1 MRIERMK
8 TLALPLVEN
17 DKQPIL
23 TAWTDQAVVGVELET
38 SANMSPITM
47 LVQPFKGK
55 VELSGPFTMKRNN
68 FSYAVEPLSANG
80 YYEKI
85 EEELNKWYLSE
96 GLYEVTMAMPD
107 QFMDAV
113 ESLNELTISNKDV
126 SRMQLSIWNNET
138 NEYEPLVDT
147 KQVFT
152 DKVSTYFNQ
161 DGELRIEIKYGPDP
175 SGEQTKLP
183 DIELK
188 GGKIMIEIR
197 DLTKRYGSFT
207 ALDHLNLSLEEGVVF
222 GFVGANGAGKST
234 TFSILATLLSPTSGD
249 ALINGKSVVKE
260 PKEVRKQIGYMPDF
274 FGVYDQLKVDEYL
287 DFYGASYGIQLVQR
301 QVLIPQLLELVNL
314 TNKRYEYVDLLSRGM
329 KQRLCLARALIHDPK
344 VLILDEPAS
353 GLDPRA
359 RVEMRDI
366 LRNLKSMGKTILIS
380 SHILPELAEMCDE
393 IGVIDNGKL
402 IAHGNVAAIQA
413 QLQGEKRIVLK
424 MTDRLDEVRAFLEE
438 DPHISSIDV
447 IDNRLEIAFNY
458 RGTDAEQVALLKKAM
473 LADLPIYALSEE
485 EKDLED
491 VFMAITKGA
500 DNQ

>member
-1 MRIERMK
+1 
-8 TLALPLVEN
+8 
-17 DKQPIL
+17 
-23 TAWTDQAVVGVELET
+23 
-38 SANMSPITM
+38 
-47 LVQPFKGK
+47 
-55 VELSGPFTMKRNN
+55 
-68 FSYAVEPLSANG
+68 
-80 YYEKI
+80 
-85 EEELNKWYLSE
+85 
-96 GLYEVTMAMPD
+96 
-107 QFMDAV
+107 
-113 ESLNELTISNKDV
+113 
-126 SRMQLSIWNNET
+126 
-138 NEYEPLVDT
+138 
-147 KQVFT
+147 
-152 DKVSTYFNQ
+152 
-161 DGELRIEIKYGPDP
+161 
-175 SGEQTKLP
+175 
-183 DIELK
+183 
-188 GGKIMIEIR
+188 MIEIR

-260 PKEVRKQIGYMPDF
+260 PTEVRKQIGYMPDF

-287 DFYGASYGIQLVQR
+287 DFYGASYGLQLAER

-314 TNKRYEYVDLLSRGM
+314 TSKRYEYVDLLSRGM

-424 MTDRLDEVRAFLEE
+424 VTDQLDVVRAFLEE

-447 IDNRLEIAFNY
+447 IENRLEIAFNY
-458 RGTDAEQVALLKKAM
+458 RGTNAEQVALLKKAM
-473 LADLPIYALSEE
+473 LTDLPIYALSEE

>member
-1 MRIERMK
+1 
-8 TLALPLVEN
+8 
-17 DKQPIL
+17 
-23 TAWTDQAVVGVELET
+23 
-38 SANMSPITM
+38 
-47 LVQPFKGK
+47 
-55 VELSGPFTMKRNN
+55 
-68 FSYAVEPLSANG
+68 
-80 YYEKI
+80 
-85 EEELNKWYLSE
+85 
-96 GLYEVTMAMPD
+96 
-107 QFMDAV
+107 
-113 ESLNELTISNKDV
+113 
-126 SRMQLSIWNNET
+126 
-138 NEYEPLVDT
+138 
-147 KQVFT
+147 
-152 DKVSTYFNQ
+152 
-161 DGELRIEIKYGPDP
+161 
-175 SGEQTKLP
+175 
-183 DIELK
+183 
-188 GGKIMIEIR
+188 MIEIR

-249 ALINGKSVVKE
+249 AIINGKSVIKE

-287 DFYGASYGIQLVQR
+287 DFYGASYGIGAAER
-301 QVLIPQLLELVNL
+301 KVLIPQLLELVNL
-314 TNKRYEYVDLLSRGM
+314 TNKRHEYVDLLSRGM

-402 IAHGNVAAIQA
+402 IAHGNVASIQA
-413 QLQGEKRIVLK
+413 QLQGEKRIVVK
-424 MTDRLDEVRAFLEE
+424 VTDRLNEVRAFLEE
-438 DPHISSIDV
+438 DPLISSIDV
-447 IDNRLEIAFNY
+447 MDNRLEIAFNY
-458 RGTDAEQVALLKKAM
+458 RGTDDDQVALLKKAI
-473 LADLPIYALSEE
+473 LANLPIYALSEE

>member
-1 MRIERMK
+1 
-8 TLALPLVEN
+8 
-17 DKQPIL
+17 
-23 TAWTDQAVVGVELET
+23 
-38 SANMSPITM
+38 
-47 LVQPFKGK
+47 
-55 VELSGPFTMKRNN
+55 
-68 FSYAVEPLSANG
+68 
-80 YYEKI
+80 
-85 EEELNKWYLSE
+85 
-96 GLYEVTMAMPD
+96 
-107 QFMDAV
+107 
-113 ESLNELTISNKDV
+113 
-126 SRMQLSIWNNET
+126 
-138 NEYEPLVDT
+138 
-147 KQVFT
+147 
-152 DKVSTYFNQ
+152 
-161 DGELRIEIKYGPDP
+161 
-175 SGEQTKLP
+175 
-183 DIELK
+183 
-188 GGKIMIEIR
+188 MIEIR

-207 ALDHLNLSLEEGVVF
+207 ALDHLNLSLEEGIVF

-287 DFYGASYGIQLVQR
+287 DFYGASYGIQLAER

-314 TNKRYEYVDLLSRGM
+314 TNKRYDYVDLLSRGM

-366 LRNLKSMGKTILIS
+366 LRNLKTMGKTILIS

-413 QLQGEKRIVLK
+413 QLQGEKRIVMK
-424 MTDRLDEVRAFLEE
+424 VTDRINEVRAFLEE

-458 RGTDAEQVALLKKAM
+458 RGTDAEQVALLKKAV
-473 LADLPIYALSEE
+473 LIDLPIYALSEE

-500 DNQ
+500 DSQ

>member
-1 MRIERMK
+1 
-8 TLALPLVEN
+8 
-17 DKQPIL
+17 
-23 TAWTDQAVVGVELET
+23 
-38 SANMSPITM
+38 
-47 LVQPFKGK
+47 
-55 VELSGPFTMKRNN
+55 
-68 FSYAVEPLSANG
+68 
-80 YYEKI
+80 
-85 EEELNKWYLSE
+85 
-96 GLYEVTMAMPD
+96 
-107 QFMDAV
+107 
-113 ESLNELTISNKDV
+113 
-126 SRMQLSIWNNET
+126 
-138 NEYEPLVDT
+138 
-147 KQVFT
+147 
-152 DKVSTYFNQ
+152 
-161 DGELRIEIKYGPDP
+161 
-175 SGEQTKLP
+175 
-183 DIELK
+183 
-188 GGKIMIEIR
+188 MIEIR
-197 DLTKRYGSFT
+197 DLTKKYGSFT

-249 ALINGKSVVKE
+249 ALINGKSVIKE

-287 DFYGASYGIQLVQR
+287 DFYGASYGIDAQER
-301 QVLIPQLLELVNL
+301 KVLIPQLLELVNL
-314 TNKRYEYVDLLSRGM
+314 TNKRFEYVDLLSRGM

-402 IAHGNVAAIQA
+402 IAHGNVASIQA
-413 QLQGEKRIVLK
+413 QLQGEKRIVIKVSDCLQ
-424 MTDRLDEVRAFLEE
+424 EVRAFLEE
-438 DPHISSIDV
+438 DPLISSIDV
-447 IDNRLEIAFNY
+447 MDNRLEIAFNY
-458 RGTDAEQVALLKKAM
+458 RGTDQEQIVLLKKAM

-500 DNQ
+500 DSQ

>member
-1 MRIERMK
+1 
-8 TLALPLVEN
+8 
-17 DKQPIL
+17 
-23 TAWTDQAVVGVELET
+23 
-38 SANMSPITM
+38 
-47 LVQPFKGK
+47 
-55 VELSGPFTMKRNN
+55 
-68 FSYAVEPLSANG
+68 
-80 YYEKI
+80 
-85 EEELNKWYLSE
+85 
-96 GLYEVTMAMPD
+96 
-107 QFMDAV
+107 
-113 ESLNELTISNKDV
+113 
-126 SRMQLSIWNNET
+126 
-138 NEYEPLVDT
+138 
-147 KQVFT
+147 
-152 DKVSTYFNQ
+152 
-161 DGELRIEIKYGPDP
+161 
-175 SGEQTKLP
+175 
-183 DIELK
+183 
-188 GGKIMIEIR
+188 MIEIR

-207 ALDHLNLSLEEGVVF
+207 ALDQLNLSLEEGVVF

-249 ALINGKSVVKE
+249 ALINGKSVIKE

-287 DFYGASYGIQLVQR
+287 DFYGASYGIGAADR
-301 QVLIPQLLELVNL
+301 KVLIPQLLELVNL
-314 TNKRYEYVDLLSRGM
+314 THKRYDYVDLLSRGM

-402 IAHGNVAAIQA
+402 IAHGNVASIQA
-413 QLQGEKRIVLK
+413 QLQGEKRIVIK
-424 MTDRLDEVRAFLEE
+424 VTDQLNEVRAFLEE
-438 DPHISSIDV
+438 DPLISSIDLM
-447 IDNRLEIAFNY
+447 DNRLEIAFNY
-458 RGTDAEQVALLKKAM
+458 RGTNADQVALLKKAI
-473 LADLPIYALSEE
+473 LANLSIYALSEE

>member
-1 MRIERMK
+1 
-8 TLALPLVEN
+8 
-17 DKQPIL
+17 
-23 TAWTDQAVVGVELET
+23 
-38 SANMSPITM
+38 
-47 LVQPFKGK
+47 
-55 VELSGPFTMKRNN
+55 
-68 FSYAVEPLSANG
+68 
-80 YYEKI
+80 
-85 EEELNKWYLSE
+85 
-96 GLYEVTMAMPD
+96 
-107 QFMDAV
+107 
-113 ESLNELTISNKDV
+113 
-126 SRMQLSIWNNET
+126 
-138 NEYEPLVDT
+138 
-147 KQVFT
+147 
-152 DKVSTYFNQ
+152 
-161 DGELRIEIKYGPDP
+161 
-175 SGEQTKLP
+175 
-183 DIELK
+183 
-188 GGKIMIEIR
+188 MIEIR
-197 DLTKRYGSFT
+197 DLTKKYGAFT

-249 ALINGKSVVKE
+249 ALINGKSVIKE

-287 DFYGASYGIQLVQR
+287 DFYGASYGIDAQER
-301 QVLIPQLLELVNL
+301 KVLIRQLLELVNL
-314 TNKRYEYVDLLSRGM
+314 TNKRFEYVDLLSRGM

-402 IAHGNVAAIQA
+402 IAHGNVASIQA
-413 QLQGEKRIVLK
+413 QLQGEKRIVIKVSDCLQ
-424 MTDRLDEVRAFLEE
+424 EVRAFLEE
-438 DPHISSIDV
+438 DPLISSIDV
-447 IDNRLEIAFNY
+447 MDNRLEIAFNY
-458 RGTDAEQVALLKKAM
+458 RGTDQEQIVLLKKAM

-500 DNQ
+500 DSQ

>member
-1 MRIERMK
+1 
-8 TLALPLVEN
+8 
-17 DKQPIL
+17 
-23 TAWTDQAVVGVELET
+23 
-38 SANMSPITM
+38 
-47 LVQPFKGK
+47 
-55 VELSGPFTMKRNN
+55 
-68 FSYAVEPLSANG
+68 
-80 YYEKI
+80 
-85 EEELNKWYLSE
+85 
-96 GLYEVTMAMPD
+96 
-107 QFMDAV
+107 
-113 ESLNELTISNKDV
+113 
-126 SRMQLSIWNNET
+126 
-138 NEYEPLVDT
+138 
-147 KQVFT
+147 
-152 DKVSTYFNQ
+152 
-161 DGELRIEIKYGPDP
+161 
-175 SGEQTKLP
+175 
-183 DIELK
+183 
-188 GGKIMIEIR
+188 MIEIR

-249 ALINGKSVVKE
+249 ALINGKSVIKE

-287 DFYGASYGIQLVQR
+287 DFYGASYGIGAAER
-301 QVLIPQLLELVNL
+301 KVLIPQLLELVNL
-314 TNKRYEYVDLLSRGM
+314 TNKRYDYVDLLSRGM

-359 RVEMRDI
+359 RIEMRDI

-402 IAHGNVAAIQA
+402 IAHGNVASIQA
-413 QLQGEKRIVLK
+413 QLQGEKRIVIK
-424 MTDRLDEVRAFLEE
+424 VTDCLNEVRAFLEE
-438 DPHISSIDV
+438 DPLISSIDV
-447 IDNRLEIAFNY
+447 MENRLEIAFNY
-458 RGTDAEQVALLKKAM
+458 RGTDADQVALLKKAI
-473 LADLPIYALSEE
+473 LASLPIYALSEE